1 MSSTRTVE
9 SATRSAV
16 KLVVAVVGLLLLR
29 ATIGLLPGSE
39 RMVPGVGVS
48 LEAVLIAGFML
59 LIAGIVLYYGYQLR
73 ETVADSTYGTS
84 NLRKAGARVILGVA
98 TFFALITVYDGLSRI
113 VDGTVATGSTVAL
126 LFDTV
131 FLVAALLILLAL
143 GYTVLR
149 NLDPFID
156 SVVKSITGGSA
167 STDGG
172 SDSRSDSGTTTSTS
186 SNTCPD
192 CGTDYPQ
199 DASFCADCG
208 TSLSKG
214 SS

>member
-1 MSSTRTVE
+1 MSSTGTVE

-39 RMVPGVGVS
+39 RTVPGVGVS
-48 LEAVLIAGFML
+48 LEAILIAGFMI
-59 LIAGIVLYYGYQLR
+59 LIAATVLYYGYQLR
-73 ETVADSTYGTS
+73 ETVANSTYGTDD
-84 NLRKAGARVILGVA
+84 LRKAGARVILGVA
-98 TFFALITVYDGLSRI
+98 AFLALITVYDGLSRI
-113 VDGTVATGSTVAL
+113 VDGTVATGSTVPL

-131 FLVAALLILLAL
+131 FLVAALLILFAL

-156 SVVKSITGGSA
+156 SIVTSITGGSV

-172 SDSRSDSGTTTSTS
+172 SDSGTTTGTS
-186 SNTCPD
+186 SKVCPD